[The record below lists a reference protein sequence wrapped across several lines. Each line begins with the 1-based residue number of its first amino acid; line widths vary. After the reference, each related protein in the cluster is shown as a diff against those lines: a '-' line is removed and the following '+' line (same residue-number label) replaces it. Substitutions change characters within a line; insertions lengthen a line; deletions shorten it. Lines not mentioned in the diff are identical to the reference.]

1 MNTYSYIIVNQEI
14 IIKSELLILKIY
26 LSRYTYLKDLA
37 NIVKTIKSTHIILS
51 KCFDKIIQKE
61 NGTHSDWVNA
71 NINTIKLLNLQ
82 LYV

>member
-14 IIKSELLILKIY
+14 IIKIWVANFKNWMY
-26 LSRYTYLKDLA
+26 QCYTYLKDCS
-37 NIVKTIKSTHIILS
+37 NIVKTIKSTHNTV
-51 KCFDKIIQKE
+51 KCFDKISQKE
-61 NGTHSDWVNA
+61 NGTHSDWVSA